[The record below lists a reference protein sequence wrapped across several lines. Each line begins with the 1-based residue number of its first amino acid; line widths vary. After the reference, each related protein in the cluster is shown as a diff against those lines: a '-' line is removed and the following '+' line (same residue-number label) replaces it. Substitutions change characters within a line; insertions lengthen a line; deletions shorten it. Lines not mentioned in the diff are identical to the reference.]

1 MKKSFFLVLEG
12 LDGAGGS
19 TQSNLLKRYFEDKHI
34 QPVFVKSP
42 EYETEVGRAI
52 RDYLNGKVKLKTE
65 QAFLLFATDVLNSV
79 PKIKEGLKENKI
91 VFADRYVTSTIAYQ
105 CANGFSFESA
115 LKFVKSNNYPE
126 VDRIIFIDIKPE
138 TSMERKMREGALDIH
153 ERNLKFLREVRGFYM
168 KEIKEN
174 VLGEWVVIDGEKSK
188 EEIHKNILKIINSLK

>member
-1 MKKSFFLVLEG
+1 LPFIVLEG
-12 LDGAGGS
+12 LDGSGGS
-19 TQSNLLKRYFEDKHI
+19 TQSNLLKKYFEDKHI

-115 LKFVKSNNYPE
+115 LNFVKSNNYPE

-153 ERNLKFLREVRGFYM
+153 ERNLKFLREVREFYM

-174 VLGEWVVIDGEKSK
+174 ILGEWVVIDGEKSK